1 MEARPGLRTGVEP
14 RPAFRILLGDWSFKV
29 ECRAMSHS
37 RSWAHI
43 LFSRTARLTLLLS
56 SLLIPG
62 NCAAQQNPP
71 RDAPRKP
78 APESTAEAGT
88 AQQQPSPVKKTSA
101 LTHRFWDTQNR
112 WLFAG
117 VAAARTLD
125 GTSTRNFR
133 ARGRSEGLLNNEIV
147 DNAPAFATIEF
158 AGTAASLATSYWMHR
173 TGHHKLERWVSYLH
187 IGIGFFGDARNYAL
201 KSIHH

>member
-1 MEARPGLRTGVEP
+1 
-14 RPAFRILLGDWSFKV
+14 
-29 ECRAMSHS
+29 MSNS
-37 RSWAHI
+37 RLWAQI
-43 LFSRTARLTLLLS
+43 LFPRTAWLTLLS
-56 SLLIPG
+56 GILLIPG

-71 RDAPRKP
+71 KDAPQKP
-78 APESTAEAGT
+78 APESAREAGT
-88 AQQQPSPVKKTSA
+88 RPQQPAAASKTAAS
-101 LTHRFWDTQNR
+101 THRFWDTQNR

-158 AGTAASLATSYWMHR
+158 AGTAASFATSYWMHR

-201 KSIHH
+201 KSIHRPPIVP

>member
-1 MEARPGLRTGVEP
+1 M
-14 RPAFRILLGDWSFKV
+14 SK
-29 ECRAMSHS
+29 SHS
-37 RSWAHI
+37 CAQI
-43 LFSRTARLTLLLS
+43 LFKRTAWLPLVLGT
-56 SLLIPG
+56 LLIPG
-62 NCAAQQNPP
+62 TCAAQQNPP
-71 RDAPRKP
+71 EAAPQKP
-78 APESTAEAGT
+78 ATESTTQPGT
-88 AQQQPSPVKKTSA
+88 AQQPPAPAKKKDAS
-101 LTHRFWDTQNR
+101 THRFWDTQNR

-133 ARGRSEGLLNNEIV
+133 ARGRNEGLLNNEIV

-158 AGTAASLATSYWMHR
+158 AGTVASVATSYWFHR
-173 TGHHKLERWVSYLH
+173 AGHHKLERWVSYLH

>member
-1 MEARPGLRTGVEP
+1 L
-14 RPAFRILLGDWSFKV
+14 
-29 ECRAMSHS
+29 
-37 RSWAHI
+37 
-43 LFSRTARLTLLLS
+43 LFSIFLL
-56 SLLIPG
+56 PG
-62 NCAAQQNPP
+62 KCAAQQKPP
-71 RDAPRKP
+71 EAAQEKP
-78 APESTAEAGT
+78 APETSTGT
-88 AQQQPSPVKKTSA
+88 ATEQQQPAPTKKKA
-101 LTHRFWDTQNR
+101 APTHRFWDTQNR

-158 AGTAASLATSYWMHR
+158 AGTVASVATSYWMHR

-201 KSIHH
+201 KSIH